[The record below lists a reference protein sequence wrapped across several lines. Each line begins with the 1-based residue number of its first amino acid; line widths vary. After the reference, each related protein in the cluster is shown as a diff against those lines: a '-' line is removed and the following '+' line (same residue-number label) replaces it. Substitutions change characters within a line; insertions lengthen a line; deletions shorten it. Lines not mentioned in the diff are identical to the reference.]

1 MRVVGTGCG
10 PGLLTEE
17 AIRAISGAGLIM
29 GSRRALDL
37 VSRFIPEGCE
47 VRVISDFSSLFI
59 PDHAVV
65 LSTGD
70 PQLAGLGFLGGEII
84 PGISSLQLAA
94 SRLHIPLES
103 VTIIDLHGKGKA
115 PVSVDIVS
123 ELSRGNRI
131 FILADPAFR
140 IGDLCTMLEGA
151 GEEITIVLCEN
162 LGYPEE
168 RISVGTVTEP
178 PVPQSRLFVVLVGR
192 FPSKDGNSPVS
203 D

>member
-1 MRVVGTGCG
+1 MKIVGTGCG

-17 AIRAISGAGLIM
+17 AIRAVSGATLLM

-47 VRVISDFSSLFI
+47 VRVVTSFTSLSV

-94 SRLHIPLES
+94 SRLHIPLET
-103 VTIIDLHGKGKA
+103 VVVVDAHGRDH
-115 PVSVDIVS
+115 DIAAAAIAS
-123 ELSRGNRI
+123 ELERGRRVFVI
-131 FILADPAFR
+131 ADPAFA
-140 IGDLCTMLEGA
+140 ITDLRAHLA
-151 GEEITIVLCEN
+151 GCDQDLAIALCED

-168 RISVGTVTEP
+168 RISRGTIADP
-178 PVPQSRLFVVLVGR
+178 PVPRSRLFVVFLGR
-192 FPSKDGNSPVS
+192 FP
-203 D
+203 

>member
-1 MRVVGTGCG
+1 MKIVGTGCG

-17 AIRAISGAGLIM
+17 AIQAVSGATLLM
-29 GSRRALDL
+29 GSRRAMDL

-47 VRVISDFSSLFI
+47 VRVITSFTSLSV

-94 SRLHIPLES
+94 SRLHIPLET
-103 VTIIDLHGKGKA
+103 VVVVDAHGRDH
-115 PVSVDIVS
+115 DIAAAAIAS
-123 ELSRGNRI
+123 ELERGRRVFVI
-131 FILADPAFR
+131 ADPAFA
-140 IGDLCTMLEGA
+140 INDLRAHLVGCDQDLA
-151 GEEITIVLCEN
+151 IALCED

-168 RISVGTVTEP
+168 RISRGTIADP
-178 PVPQSRLFVVLVGR
+178 PVPRSRLFVVFLGR
-192 FPSKDGNSPVS
+192 FP
-203 D
+203 